1 MYRSLLLAPLLL
13 LVPLRAFAQ
22 APPETPPPPA
32 EPAPAEPAPAEPAPP
47 TDQTQAPQ
55 EQPKVVQMEDTTG
68 APSPVAQP
76 QAVVEP
82 QPGTGPTGT
91 PPVTR
96 GGPEPAEGSD
106 EWRFQFHG
114 YLRAPMRVGV
124 GRRDNPAAGQS
135 ATTYHAPIIPDDQY
149 LSWQHTMHN
158 QKDWAEMF
166 FSYGNSFAKGTVAL
180 QAFNFTDAAW
190 KEDAAQFGISQG
202 WVEITPDLPYEN
214 VRMWWKVGSFWNR
227 YGTAGRYDAGQYDT
241 FLFGRTH
248 AMGETI
254 RGEIDVGD
262 ITIGAEHGIGA
273 KRPNPSVFNR
283 ARFTLLHHMHA
294 DLKYDDLVTFGLHHL
309 YSWAQEES
317 RFGDA
322 EIGAPP
328 AGAQQPDGS
337 LAVYGAEVRLDA
349 NMFGYL
355 YLGYS
360 HIAADDAVTVAPA
373 IEVLHSYGGGEF
385 TLGVTDNYL
394 DSVGCTAVVAGTPPA
409 ANRCSGGNGGVN
421 SVLGQYEFSF
431 ANLMKNLEEPGS
443 KFWGDGQDVKLILYG
458 MFNAVSSS
466 DPVMDGVTKLKY
478 GTDLSVI
485 FLPWMGA
492 AVRFDRVQPNS
503 EIAAQ
508 SFSILSPRLIFKS
521 AFVTHEEIQLQY
533 SRYFYNQ
540 RTCAAGGSP
549 ADCVQSASAPV
560 LPDGFGATDL
570 NQDPNT
576 RGAPTTDEQRN
587 AADPAVAQR
596 PDLNVFKIQASMWW

>member
-1 MYRSLLLAPLLL
+1 
-13 LVPLRAFAQ
+13 
-22 APPETPPPPA
+22 
-32 EPAPAEPAPAEPAPP
+32 
-47 TDQTQAPQ
+47 
-55 EQPKVVQMEDTTG
+55 MEDTTG

-82 QPGTGPTGT
+82 QPGAGPTGT
-91 PPVTR
+91 PPITR
-96 GGPEPAEGSD
+96 GGPEPAETSD

-124 GRRDNPAAGQS
+124 GRRDNPASGQS
-135 ATTYHAPIIPDDQY
+135 ETTYHAPIIPDDQY

-166 FSYGNSFAKGTVAL
+166 FSYGNAFAKGTVAL
-180 QAFNFTDAAW
+180 QGFNFTDAAW

-254 RGEIDVGD
+254 RGEIDIGD
-262 ITIGAEHGIGA
+262 ITIGAEHGLGA

-283 ARFTLLHHMHA
+283 ARFTLLHHIHA

-328 AGAQQPDGS
+328 GGALQPDGS

-360 HIAADDAVTVAPA
+360 HINADDAVTVAPA

-394 DSVGCTAVVAGTPPA
+394 DSLGCTPVVAGTAPA
-409 ANRCSGGNGGVN
+409 ANRCSGGNGDVD

-431 ANLMKNLEEPGS
+431 ANLMENLEKPGS
-443 KFWGDGQDVKLILYG
+443 KFWGDGQDVKIILYG
-458 MFNAVSSS
+458 MFNAVSSD
-466 DPVMDGVTKLKY
+466 DPNMNGVTKLKY
-478 GTDLSVI
+478 GTDISFI
-485 FLPWMGA
+485 ALPWLGVA
-492 AVRFDRVQPNS
+492 ARLDRVQPNS
-503 EIAAQ
+503 DIPEQ

-521 AFVTHEEIQLQY
+521 AFVTHEEIQIQY

-540 RTCAAGGSP
+540 RTCAAGNP
-549 ADCVQSASAPV
+549 AACVQPARAPV
-560 LPDGFGATDL
+560 LPEGFGATDL

-576 RGAPTTDEQRN
+576 RGAPTTDEQRD
-587 AADPAVAQR
+587 AADAAVAQR